1 MIHEYSTPYC
11 VQNDNYDRVVIHG
24 NDTDIIIIIIIII
37 ISSMPLLYSNPA
49 EIPSRAK
56 CITSCPSNRISTGAR
71 TVSLPYP
78 LSIAYCKWPR
88 HQHSLA
94 SRHSSRPAY
103 VQISLVLKSLVKT
116 IRIPSQMTS
125 SIRHET
131 SQLLYLSK
139 ADHPKDFE

>member
-1 MIHEYSTPYC
+1 MNTPHPT
-11 VQNDNYDRVVIHG
+11 VSRMTIMTEQ
-24 NDTDIIIIIIIII
+24 
-37 ISSMPLLYSNPA
+37 SSMAMTQTSSSSSSSLSAACLYYTATQLRCLPEQNASLLVHQIVSA
-49 EIPSRAK
+49 L
-56 CITSCPSNRISTGAR
+56 GL
-71 TVSLPYP
+71 VSLPYP

-103 VQISLVLKSLVKT
+103 VQISLVLKGLVKT

-139 ADHPKDFE
+139 ADHPKDFEQIS